1 MVLKKTTISVTDRMK
16 NKLTSIIDLKVKLNL
31 EVQEDHSVPLVQ
43 ELHPQNWKTELISD
57 RR

>member
-1 MVLKKTTISVTDRMK
+1 MVLKKTAISVTDRMK

-43 ELHPQNWKTELISD
+43 ELHPQNWKTRLNI
-57 RR
+57 R